1 MHYSLTPVAGDAS
14 ARRYFRLFQPQKE
27 SLIIMDAPP
36 EKEGC
41 TNFIYI
47 ANKLNKL
54 GLNVPRIL
62 SQDLAQGFLLL
73 TDLGSDQYLDFLNV
87 NSAQTL
93 YEDAISALLILQ
105 SKGTNSADLRPYS
118 RKLLLQEMEL
128 FKDWYLGCHLGI
140 QMTTELDSI
149 FNLLVNIVLNQP
161 QVFVHRDYHSRN
173 LMITNQNNPGILDF
187 QDAVKGPVTYDLVS
201 LLRDCYIAWPQEKIA
216 GWVSTYRN
224 KAAQLNIPVGQ
235 DLNEFLYWFDWMGIQ
250 RHLKAI
256 GIFARLNYRDHK
268 PNYLKDI
275 PRTLAYIIRV
285 GSQYNELVDLNKIL
299 QSLPQSDMVLQ

>member
-1 MHYSLTPVAGDAS
+1 
-14 ARRYFRLFQPQKE
+14 
-27 SLIIMDAPP
+27 MDAPP

-41 TNFIYI
+41 ADFIYI
-47 ANKLNKL
+47 ANKLNEL

-62 SQDLAQGFLLL
+62 FQDLKQGFLLL
-73 TDLGSDQYLDFLNV
+73 TDLGSSQYLYFLNV

-93 YEDAISALLILQ
+93 YEDAISALLMLQ
-105 SKGTNSADLRPYS
+105 SKGSNSINLKPYS
-118 RKLLLQEMEL
+118 HELLFQEMEL
-128 FKDWYLGCHLGI
+128 FKDWYLKRHLGI
-140 QMTTELDSI
+140 HITTELDSV
-149 FNLLVNIVLNQP
+149 FNLLANTALNQP

-173 LMITNQNNPGILDF
+173 LMLTNQNNPGILDF

-201 LLRDCYIAWPQEKIA
+201 LLRDCYIAWSQEKIA
-216 GWVSTYRN
+216 DWVSMYRN
-224 KAAQLNIPVGQ
+224 KATQLDIPVGQ

-275 PRTLAYIIRV
+275 PRTLAYIIRI

-299 QSLPQSDMVLQ
+299 QSLPQSNMILQ